1 MPADQALR
9 QLDSFPYIH
18 RVADVMVAPV
28 ATAHPH
34 DTLEATVRALRERR
48 HGSCLVID
56 GDGRAIGIVTERD
69 VLNALGR
76 LGGEALVLRLEA
88 LMSTPVEWIAPD
100 ALLYRAIARMDR
112 RRIRHLPVLDG
123 DGRPLGMI
131 TTRSL
136 LRLRAGRSL
145 AIGDAVETA
154 PDAAALRAAH
164 DELPA
169 LAAALLA
176 DDVAAADVSAVL
188 SAITRDITAR
198 AAHLATQEMAQ
209 AGESGAPAPWC
220 LLVLGSAGRGESL
233 LAPDQDNAL
242 IVADGGAGE
251 IDGWFARWSERIN
264 AILDAAGVP
273 LCKGGVMARNRA
285 FRRTVSE
292 WRGEIARWIALP
304 QGEALLNVDIF
315 FDAVAVAG
323 DRTLSAAVFEP
334 ALAQAGR
341 APAFLRQLAEA
352 GTAHRPPLGFFG
364 RLQLHE
370 GRIDLK
376 RGGLLPVVSAAR
388 VMALKIG
395 ARDAG
400 TDARLQAAVAA
411 GRLGGDNAESLARA
425 RQTFAAAIL
434 NQQIADLAQGK
445 PPGNAVDPRPLT
457 RRQRTELKAALRQA
471 GECATLV
478 QDVLSG

>member
-1 MPADQALR
+1 M
-9 QLDSFPYIH
+9 
-18 RVADVMVAPV
+18 
-28 ATAHPH
+28 
-34 DTLEATVRALRERR
+34 
-48 HGSCLVID
+48 
-56 GDGRAIGIVTERD
+56 
-69 VLNALGR
+69 
-76 LGGEALVLRLEA
+76 
-88 LMSTPVEWIAPD
+88 
-100 ALLYRAIARMDR
+100 
-112 RRIRHLPVLDG
+112 
-123 DGRPLGMI
+123 
-131 TTRSL
+131 
-136 LRLRAGRSL
+136 
-145 AIGDAVETA
+145 
-154 PDAAALRAAH
+154 
-164 DELPA
+164 
-169 LAAALLA
+169 
-176 DDVAAADVSAVL
+176 
-188 SAITRDITAR
+188 
-198 AAHLATQEMAQ
+198 
-209 AGESGAPAPWC
+209 
-220 LLVLGSAGRGESL
+220 
-233 LAPDQDNAL
+233 
-242 IVADGGAGE
+242 ADGGAGE